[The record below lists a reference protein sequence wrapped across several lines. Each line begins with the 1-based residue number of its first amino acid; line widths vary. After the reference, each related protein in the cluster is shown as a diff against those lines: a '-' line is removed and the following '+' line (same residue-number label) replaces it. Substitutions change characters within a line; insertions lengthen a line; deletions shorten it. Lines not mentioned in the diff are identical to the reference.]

1 MNRNIKRTKVASRA
15 ASRDGAAGRPIR
27 PIRPTPSWPAATA
40 EALIR
45 LWNIGLSAAQVGARL
60 GATTRAVE
68 SKVRKLRVAGYP
80 LASRR
85 PKPPPRLRRARRK
98 CLYCGQGF
106 ASSHVGNRI
115 CPTCI
120 EAGPFSSAMV

>member
-1 MNRNIKRTKVASRA
+1 MLSQVGASR
-15 ASRDGAAGRPIR
+15 GPIG
-27 PIRPTPSWPAATA
+27 PTPSWPAATA

-45 LWNIGLSAAQVGARL
+45 LWNSGLSAAQVAARL

-80 LASRR
+80 LDARR
-85 PKPPPRLRRARRK
+85 SKPPPRLQRARRK
-98 CLYCGQGF
+98 CLYCCQGF

-115 CPTCI
+115 CPTEDEVVRRLERI
-120 EAGPFSSAMV
+120 EDLLHQQLGAAPRD

>member
-1 MNRNIKRTKVASRA
+1 MSENIRRTKVASRV
-15 ASRDGAAGRPIR
+15 ASRDGTSRR
-27 PIRPTPSWPAATA
+27 PIRPTSSWPAATA

-45 LWNIGLSAAQVGARL
+45 LWNSGLSAAQVAARL